1 MIDFAAW
8 HPLFT
13 AIVLVISI
21 GMIASG
27 RFAIEWVAVGTLI
40 VLYLGGV
47 LNEQEALAG
56 FAAPATIT
64 LAGIYVVSGGLKR
77 SGAIALMGQWML
89 EIGGRSPKRLSGL
102 LFALTSLFSAFMA
115 NLATL
120 VIMLPLSYRLSRASK
135 TPVGKL
141 LLPMGT
147 FTALGGYLTLL
158 GTPSNLIA
166 ADILWQQTGIHLG
179 LFSIAIVGLPTLIFS
194 LIWVLTL
201 GQKLLPSTGE
211 RPMKVGPN
219 LQELSKTY
227 QLDDIFYRLRLRAG
241 SNLVGKRLKE
251 LGLRERWGVNVVGVA
266 KPDGAPFRPWPDLI
280 LDENDEIIVQGN
292 RADILQMASLH
303 HLEPK
308 GTITLVDLARLA
320 PAEMELA
327 EVLIPPYSELVGK
340 SLAQLSFGKRYGL
353 NVLALLRAGVAS
365 ARDLKEVVL
374 QPGDRLLVE
383 GSPRQIQLLRKE
395 TNLIIL
401 SQLGPKQEDIVSKKS
416 HLMLLILAAVILL
429 SILPWISLP
438 IAAMLG
444 ALATVVVGAV
454 SPQQAYEDIDWK
466 IIIFIA
472 ALLPWGRAMENSGL
486 AAELG
491 ELFLQFL
498 AGMKPAW
505 LLATLFG
512 VSVIITQFL
521 SNSVL
526 ALILTPI
533 AIFIAQNMGVRPEP
547 LVIAVMAGVAA
558 SFLTPITNIIAILL
572 RAPGRYSFSD
582 YIKLNLPPIIV
593 MGLAVVFLTPL
604 VWPLQ

>member
-1 MIDFAAW
+1 MMDFSTWPA
-8 HPLFT
+8 LFT
-13 AIVLVISI
+13 AAVLVISVA
-21 GMIASG
+21 MIASG
-27 RFAIEWVAVGTLI
+27 RFAMEWVALGTL
-40 VLYLGGV
+40 VALYLGGI
-47 LNEQEALAG
+47 LDEREALAG

-89 EIGGRSPKRLSGL
+89 DVGGRSSKRLSGL
-102 LFALTSLFSAFMA
+102 LFLLASLFSAFMA
-115 NLATL
+115 NLAAL
-120 VIMLPLSYRLSRASK
+120 VIMLPLGYRLSRASK

-141 LLPMGT
+141 LLPLGT

-166 ADILWQQTGIHLG
+166 ADILAQQTGAHLG
-179 LFSIAIVGLPTLIFS
+179 LFSIAVVGLPTLIFS
-194 LIWVLTL
+194 LIWILTV
-201 GQKLLPSTGE
+201 GQKLLPNTGE
-211 RPMKVGPN
+211 QPVQVGPN

-227 QLDDIFYRLRLRAG
+227 QIDDMFYRLRVRAG

-251 LGLRERWGVNVVGVA
+251 LGLRDRWGVNVVGVA
-266 KPDGAPFRPWPDLI
+266 RPGGAPFRPWPELI

-292 RADILQMASLH
+292 KADILQMASLH

-308 GTITLVDLARLA
+308 GTITLIDLARLA

-327 EVLIPPYSELVGK
+327 EVMIPPYSELVGK
-340 SLAQLSFGKRYGL
+340 SLAELSFSKRYGL
-353 NVLALLRAGVAS
+353 NVLALLRSGVAS
-365 ARDLKEVVL
+365 SRVLSEAIL

-395 TNLIIL
+395 TNLIVL
-401 SQLGPKQEDIVSKKS
+401 SQLGPKQEDIVNKKS
-416 HLMLLILAAVILL
+416 HLMLLILTAVIVL

-438 IAAMLG
+438 MAAIMG
-444 ALATVVVGAV
+444 ALATIVIGAV
-454 SPQQAYEDIDWK
+454 SPQQAYEDVDWA

-472 ALLPWGRAMENSGL
+472 ALLPLGKAMENSGL

-491 ELFLQFL
+491 SMFLSLL
-498 AGMKPAW
+498 AGMQPGL

-512 VSVIITQFL
+512 ISVIITQFL

-533 AIFIAQNMGVRPEP
+533 AIFIAQSMGLRPEP
-547 LVIAVMAGVAA
+547 LVIAVMAGVSA
-558 SFLTPITNIIAILL
+558 SFLTPITNVIAILL
-572 RAPGRYSFSD
+572 RAPGKYSFMD
-582 YIKLNLPPIIV
+582 YVKINLPPIIV
-593 MGLAVVFLTPL
+593 MGLAVVYLAPL
-604 VWPLQ
+604 VWPLH